1 MHKLRDASLEIVLII
16 LIGGLIGATLAIV
29 SNLFVI
35 GVYWFEQQREANT
48 LFYLTIGDQPLS
60 FSSVI
65 FLWIAAAIVV
75 ALKVG
80 FGISR
85 WSGPADSIYAAH
97 QINEP
102 LDIKTGLA
110 STLDAFAT
118 ASGGGS
124 VGQYGP
130 LVHFGA
136 TMGIWVKRFVSS
148 RLSHEVYLG
157 CGVAAAIS
165 AGFNAP
171 IAGII
176 FAHEAILRHFSV
188 RTIAPITV
196 ASISASALSH
206 QWFPHSITFE
216 ISAVV
221 PPLAEI
227 VPVLVILAPLFSL
240 VAVCFMWAL
249 RYSAKSAST
258 LSLRVK
264 SLPLLLPF
272 IAATICG
279 LVGVWIP
286 QILGLGF
293 SSINNMIA
301 GEFTLSLLIA
311 VLIAKLLMTALCI
324 GFGLFGGVVSPS
336 LFIGV
341 ATGALAGQLLTVFGF
356 ANIAS
361 IISVAGMAAVTSAVI
376 GAPITAVIIVLE
388 LTQSYPYAVAVMVS
402 VMLCSLITNRLF
414 GHSFF
419 DRQLL
424 DRGIDLLK
432 GREAIALRQMSI
444 GSFSDQNHVRAA
456 AQSTG
461 QNLGEQ
467 MKDRN
472 QTEAYIVDDEGILL
486 GKISLYAALE
496 AADSSIESFMD
507 TRPTILYSHN
517 SLEDAMLKV
526 RQFVGESLPVVNAE
540 TGELEGSITAGG
552 LFQAVTDVQNQ
563 ARTLERA

>member
-1 MHKLRDASLEIVLII
+1 MHKLRDASLEIILII
-16 LIGGLIGATLAIV
+16 LVGGLIGATLAVV

-35 GVYWFEQQREANT
+35 GVQWFELQRQASS
-48 LFYLTIGDQPLS
+48 LFAFNIGDQILS

-65 FLWIAAAIVV
+65 YLWLAAAIVV
-75 ALKVG
+75 TLKSVCK
-80 FGISR
+80 ITR
-85 WSGPADSIYAAH
+85 WAGPADSIYAAH
-97 QINEP
+97 QLNEP

-110 STLDAFAT
+110 STLAAFTA
-118 ASGGGS
+118 ASGGAS

-136 TMGIWVKRFVSS
+136 TMGIWVKRFISS

-171 IAGII
+171 IAGVI
-176 FAHEAILRHFSV
+176 FAHEAVLRHFSV

-216 ISAVV
+216 ISTLV
-221 PPLAEI
+221 PPLTEI
-227 VPVLVILAPLFSL
+227 VPVLVLLAPLFSL
-240 VAVCFMWAL
+240 IAVCFMWAL
-249 RYSAKSAST
+249 RYSAKSATKINIS
-258 LSLRVK
+258 
-264 SLPLLLPF
+264 PAFLPF

-279 LVGVWIP
+279 LVGIWIP

-293 SSINNMIA
+293 ASINNMIA
-301 GEFTLSLLIA
+301 GDFALSLLVA
-311 VLIAKLLMTALCI
+311 VLIAKLFMTALCI
-324 GFGLFGGVVSPS
+324 GFGLFGGVFSPS

-341 ATGALAGQLLTVFGF
+341 ATGALAGQLMTLFGF

-361 IISVAGMAAVTSAVI
+361 IISVAGMAAVSSAVI

-388 LTQSYPYAVAVMVS
+388 LTQSYTYAVAVMVS

-432 GREAIALRQMSI
+432 GREAIALRQI
-444 GSFSDQNHVRAA
+444 NVGGFSGQNYIRAT
-456 AQSTG
+456 AQSLG
-461 QNLGEQ
+461 QTLSQEMQNRG
-467 MKDRN
+467 
-472 QTEAYIVDDEGILL
+472 QTEAYVVDNGGKLL
-486 GKISLYAALE
+486 GKISLYGALDAGE
-496 AADSSIESFMD
+496 NNVENFID
-507 TRPTILYSHN
+507 TQPTILYSHN
-517 SLEDAMLKV
+517 SLDEAMLKV
-526 RQFVGESLPVVNAE
+526 RQFVGESLPVVDAE
-540 TGELEGSITAGG
+540 TGKLEGTITEGA

>member
-1 MHKLRDASLEIVLII
+1 MQKLRDASLEII
-16 LIGGLIGATLAIV
+16 LILLVGGLIGATLAVV
-29 SNLFVI
+29 SNIFVI
-35 GVYWFEQQREANT
+35 GVHWFEQQREASS
-48 LFYLTIGDQPLS
+48 LFSFAVGDQIIS

-75 ALKVG
+75 CLKLG

-85 WSGPADSIYAAH
+85 WAGPADSIYAAH
-97 QINEP
+97 QLNEP
-102 LDIKTGLA
+102 LDIKTGLT
-110 STLDAFAT
+110 STLAAFAA
-118 ASGGGS
+118 ASGGAS

-171 IAGII
+171 IAGVI

-196 ASISASALSH
+196 ASISASALSN

-216 ISAVV
+216 INSIV
-221 PPLAEI
+221 PPLSEV
-227 VPVLVILAPLFSL
+227 VPVLIFLAPFFSL
-240 VAVCFMWAL
+240 VAVGFMWAL
-249 RYSAKSAST
+249 RYSAQSAAKIKTSAI
-258 LSLRVK
+258 
-264 SLPLLLPF
+264 LLPF

-293 SSINNMIA
+293 SSINTMIA
-301 GEFTLSLLIA
+301 GEFALSLLVA

-324 GFGLFGGVVSPS
+324 GFGLFGGVFSPS

-341 ATGALAGQLLTVFGF
+341 AAGALAGQLLTLFGF

-361 IISVAGMAAVTSAVI
+361 IISVAGMAAVSSAVI
-376 GAPITAVIIVLE
+376 GAPVTAVIIVLE
-388 LTQSYPYAVAVMVS
+388 LTQSYTYTVAVMIS

-432 GREAIALRQMSI
+432 GREAIALRQLNI
-444 GSFSDQNHVRAA
+444 GGLSSQDYVRATA
-456 AQSTG
+456 ACSG
-461 QNLGEQ
+461 QALCREMQ
-467 MKDRN
+467 DRG
-472 QTEAYIVDDEGILL
+472 QTEAYVVDDSGKLL
-486 GKISLYAALE
+486 GKVSIFEAIA
-496 AADSSIESFMD
+496 AADRPIDPFMD
-507 TRPTILYSHN
+507 TRPITLYTHN
-517 SLEDAMLKV
+517 SLDQAMLKV
-526 RQFVGESLPVVNAE
+526 SQFVGESLPVVNAE
-540 TGELEGSITAGG
+540 TGELMGSMTEGA

-563 ARTLERA
+563 TRTLERA

>member
-1 MHKLRDASLEIVLII
+1 MHKVRNASLEII
-16 LIGGLIGATLAIV
+16 LILLVGGLIGATLAIV
-29 SNLFVI
+29 SNLFII
-35 GVYWFEQQREANT
+35 GVYWFEQQREASS
-48 LFYLTIGDQPLS
+48 LFSLSIGDQVIS

-65 FLWIAAAIVV
+65 YLWIAAAIVV
-75 ALKVG
+75 SLKAG
-80 FGISR
+80 LGIAR
-85 WSGPADSIYAAH
+85 WAGPADSIYAAH
-97 QINEP
+97 QLNEP

-110 STLDAFAT
+110 STLAAFAS
-118 ASGGGS
+118 ASGGAS

-206 QWFPHSITFE
+206 QWFPHLITFE

-221 PPLAEI
+221 PPLTEI
-227 VPVLVILAPLFSL
+227 VPTLIVLAPAFSL

-249 RYSAKSAST
+249 RYSAKSAANMKTSP
-258 LSLRVK
+258 V
-264 SLPLLLPF
+264 LLPF
-272 IAATICG
+272 IAATLCG
-279 LVGVWIP
+279 LVGVWLP

-301 GEFTLSLLIA
+301 GEFALSLLVAI
-311 VLIAKLLMTALCI
+311 LIAKLLMTALCI
-324 GFGLFGGVVSPS
+324 GFGLFGGVFSPS

-341 ATGALAGQLLTVFGF
+341 AAGALAGQLMTLFGF

-361 IISVAGMAAVTSAVI
+361 IVSVAGMAAVSSAVI
-376 GAPITAVIIVLE
+376 GAPVTAVIIVLE
-388 LTQSYPYAVAVMVS
+388 LTQSYAYAVAVMVS

-432 GREAIALRQMSI
+432 GREAIALRQLI
-444 GSFSDQNHVRAA
+444 VGPFSEQNYVRATT
-456 AQSTG
+456 QSTG
-461 QNLGEQ
+461 QNLVHRLKSRG
-467 MKDRN
+467 
-472 QTEAYIVDDEGILL
+472 QTEAYIVDDGGKLL
-486 GKISLYAALE
+486 GKASIYAAIE
-496 AADSSIESFMD
+496 AADNSIADFMD
-507 TRPTILYSHN
+507 AQPIILYAHN
-517 SLEDAMLKV
+517 SLDEAMLKV
-526 RQFVGESLPVVNAE
+526 SQFVGESLPVVNAE
-540 TGELEGSITAGG
+540 TGELQGCITEGA
-552 LFQAVTDVQNQ
+552 LFQAITDVQNQ